1 MSQGRLYDS
10 LVYFEYNIYRVF
22 FIINSFCRMQHLTF
36 NSIFLNYLQNKTTAF
51 IFLTKKLV
59 VGEHKPKCRIAVQE
73 FRVRKYALGLRI
85 GLESRLGLALTL
97 NLNFGSVILHL
108 SQNFKKQN

>member
-1 MSQGRLYDS
+1 
-10 LVYFEYNIYRVF
+10 
-22 FIINSFCRMQHLTF
+22 
-36 NSIFLNYLQNKTTAF
+36 
-51 IFLTKKLV
+51 V

-108 SQNFKKQN
+108 SHNFKKQRGGTRKDLNKSHSILLYLLTLQK